1 MPKALTK
8 QDSERLKPGPKPKL
22 DHSDQLIEQIR
33 ALGRI
38 QATVEET
45 AAVLRVSLRTLQN
58 FFTEHPD
65 AKEAHEYGKL
75 EGCASLRR
83 KQFALAEKN
92 AGMAIFLG
100 KNYLGQRDIQQIET
114 GGPGDFDTW
123 TDQQLREYIQRE
135 AIEVVP
141 ELLAIEAP
149 ETRKPARKGKH

>member
-1 MPKALTK
+1 MASKV
-8 QDSERLKPGPKPKL
+8 ERLKPGPKPKL

-58 FFTEHPD
+58 FFTDHPD

-100 KNYLGQRDIQQIET
+100 KNYLGQRDIHQVET

-141 ELLAIEAP
+141 ELVALPAPAP
-149 ETRKPARKGKH
+149 ETRKRNGKH

>member
-1 MPKALTK
+1 MPKTLTK
-8 QDSERLKPGPKPKL
+8 QESEKLKPGPKPKL
-22 DHSDQLIEQIR
+22 EYSDQLMEQIR

-38 QATVEET
+38 QATVEEC

-58 FFTEHPD
+58 FFTDHPD

-83 KQFALAEKN
+83 KQFALAERN

-135 AIEVVP
+135 AIEIMP
-141 ELLAIEAP
+141 NLAALPAP
-149 ETRKPARKGKH
+149 DTRKRNGKH